1 MKRTLKSFWIQASR
15 HIYKPNAQLGP
26 SKSVVQKPHRDLI
39 AGPHSQPLAQGALEL
54 YCSYL
59 QLQLH
64 RTFMLGCDRKE
75 LNALLKTLRTIYGLG
90 IISPFD
96 QENFINHFIIST

>member
-1 MKRTLKSFWIQASR
+1 VGSGSGPVIPRTEMGASR
-15 HIYKPNAQLGP
+15 D
-26 SKSVVQKPHRDLI
+26 HRSEELS
-39 AGPHSQPLAQGALEL
+39 ARSASATEHHSQPLAQGALEL

-64 RTFMLGCDRKE
+64 RTFMLRCDREE
-75 LNALLKTLRTIYGLG
+75 LNALLKILRTIYGLG

-96 QENFINHFIIST
+96 

>member
-1 MKRTLKSFWIQASR
+1 MGGSGSGSVIPRTEMGASR
-15 HIYKPNAQLGP
+15 D
-26 SKSVVQKPHRDLI
+26 HRSQELTARSAST

-75 LNALLKTLRTIYGLG
+75 LNALLKILRTIYGLGITIYGLG

-96 QENFINHFIIST
+96 QENFINHFI

>member
-1 MKRTLKSFWIQASR
+1 MGASR
-15 HIYKPNAQLGP
+15 D
-26 SKSVVQKPHRDLI
+26 HRSQELSARSAST
-39 AGPHSQPLAQGALEL
+39 AGPHSQPVAQGALEL

-59 QLQLH
+59 QLQLN

-90 IISPFD
+90 ITIYGLGITSPFD